1 MKNFKF
7 LILNFAMLIAVFTS
21 CTNEEDIM
29 EIQQD
34 TAESASII
42 TTLNR
47 LNEQYDDD
55 GNVIVTENP
64 AGNVVFDFCFDFVYP
79 IDLIFNTGAIV
90 TVNSLEELVA
100 IYTGSTDDLF
110 INGIV
115 FPFQVEIYNEESNAL
130 EIETIIDEDA
140 FFS

>member
-55 GNVIVTENP
+55 GNVTHE
-64 AGNVVFDFCFDFVYP
+64 GDEVFD
-79 IDLIFNTGAIV
+79 DLDELKDY
-90 TVNSLEELVA
+90 LENKFL
-100 IYTGSTDDLF
+100 
-110 INGIV
+110 
-115 FPFQVEIYNEESNAL
+115 
-130 EIETIIDEDA
+130 
-140 FFS
+140 

>member
-55 GNVIVTENP
+55 GNVIVTSTRYIKYLSIAERMEP
-64 AGNVVFDFCFDFVYP
+64 
-79 IDLIFNTGAIV
+79 L
-90 TVNSLEELVA
+90 LK
-100 IYTGSTDDLF
+100 YT
-110 INGIV
+110 N
-115 FPFQVEIYNEESNAL
+115 
-130 EIETIIDEDA
+130 
-140 FFS
+140 

>member
-130 EIETIIDEDA
+130 EI
-140 FFS
+140 